1 EEQRRDDAGRPPSRS
16 PGEESVPAETVVPRS
31 EELTSMTSI
40 RVKSHSPAHKFN
52 GVKIFSATMFPQRQ
66 QLSDVVT
73 QWLAGRPDLEVVDI
87 VVTQSSDAAFHC
99 VTISVFYREPFET
112 AAPVRRELGGIR

>member
-1 EEQRRDDAGRPPSRS
+1 MHKPRCK
-16 PGEESVPAETVVPRS
+16 AEMTLLGPIAITWSGIGARADSVVPSS

-52 GVKIFSATMFPQRQ
+52 GVKIFSATMFAQRQ
-66 QLSDVVT
+66 QLGDGVT
-73 QWLAGRPDLEVVDI
+73 QWLAERPEFEIVDI

-99 VTISVFYREPFET
+99 VT
-112 AAPVRRELGGIR
+112 